1 MMYLITL
8 QLLLHLLLVLKY
20 VIITGVLSDTSLN
33 IKEHRALMLFDMIS
47 RMVGLS
53 YNAFVIGNLSVTK
66 NIKVESLD
74 INTQI
79 IEDNVFVIRNIEANK
94 VYVDRKIID
103 QTNLREDL
111 EVNLD
116 ISDYKFI
123 LGNLYNIVEELRLLE
138 HKNKDNYMNTIL
150 SILGSSI

>member
-1 MMYLITL
+1 MHILELIENEI
-8 QLLLHLLLVLKY
+8 V
-20 VIITGVLSDTSLN
+20 TGILSDTSLN
-33 IKEHRALMLFDMIS
+33 IREHRALMLFDMIS

-53 YNAFVIGNLSVTK
+53 YNAFVIGNLAVTK

-79 IEDNVFVIRNIEANK
+79 IEDSIVIIRDIDANK

-138 HKNKDNYMNTIL
+138 HKNKDDYMNTIL

>member
-1 MMYLITL
+1 MKDSDNVLHISELIED
-8 QLLLHLLLVLKY
+8 VM
-20 VIITGVLSDTSLN
+20 VTGILSDTSLN

-74 INTQI
+74 IDTQI

-94 VYVDRKIID
+94 IYVDRKIID

-111 EVNLD
+111 EINLD
-116 ISDYKFI
+116 ISDHKFI

-138 HKNKDNYMNTIL
+138 HKNKDYYINTIL